1 MQWGAK
7 KLFLVG
13 HVQQNL
19 RSFVSKSF
27 ETFFARYVF
36 WLSCYAPS
44 QHLNYRI
51 ELDLELDLFLENQN
65 LCSSSWSFGEVWQ
78 KGFSKIWTKLQLP
91 LWSPINILNLGKE
104 WLVVH
109 WWHEKISIWI
119 KSSQIYGFARSVFFG
134 RGTEAETVFA
144 FCLLFLTFF
153 LNVISFWKLC
163 QILTNS
169 K

>member
-1 MQWGAK
+1 MNTKIIIKIIFKMNSKKKTIYIFLIALCLWPTTKGPYHLVQWGAK

-51 ELDLELDLFLENQN
+51 ELDMALDLFLENQN
-65 LCSSSWSFGEVWQ
+65 LCSSSWSFGEVSHRFGRRVFQ
-78 KGFSKIWTKLQLP
+78 RFEPNCSFLLKSA
-91 LWSPINILNLGKE
+91 INILNLGKE
-104 WLVVH
+104 WLLVH
-109 WWHEKISIWI
+109 
-119 KSSQIYGFARSVFFG
+119 
-134 RGTEAETVFA
+134 
-144 FCLLFLTFF
+144 
-153 LNVISFWKLC
+153 
-163 QILTNS
+163 
-169 K
+169 